1 MSGCYSIKDLERL
14 TGIKAHTLRIWEKR
28 YNIVEPERSNTNIRS
43 YNDEN
48 LKRLLNISIL
58 VKNGYKISRVAD
70 LDNEQINEKILEVSR
85 LSHNY
90 TSQIES
96 LIVSM
101 IEVDEVKF
109 EGILN
114 SSIIKLGFETTVFDI
129 LYPLFERI
137 GVLWQVGSINPA
149 QEHFISNLIRR
160 KMLVAIDGL
169 PPSSNNDSKQ
179 FILFLPEW
187 ELHEIGLLLYEYLIR
202 KKGHKV
208 IYLGQSL
215 PMDDLV
221 ALSKSKSSDYL
232 LTSFTSHLSK
242 NELRSYIETLANNF
256 PDQTIFISGIQSAQ
270 LSSLPDNVSSFPSA
284 LEFKEKILQ

>member
-1 MSGCYSIKDLERL
+1 MSGGYSIKDLERL

-28 YNIVEPERSNTNIRS
+28 YNIVKPERSDTNIRC

-58 VKNGYKISRVAD
+58 VKNGYKISKIAD
-70 LDNEQINEKILEVSR
+70 LDDEQINEKVLETSR

-90 TSQIES
+90 ASQIES

-101 IEVDEVKF
+101 IELDEVKF
-109 EGILN
+109 ETVLN
-114 SSIIKLGFETTVFDI
+114 SVIIRLGFERTVFDI

-137 GVLWQVGSINPA
+137 GILWQIGSINPA

-160 KMLVAIDGL
+160 KMFVAIDGL
-169 PPSSNNDSKQ
+169 PPASSPDSKQ

-187 ELHEIGLLLYEYLIR
+187 ELHEIGLLLYDYLIR

-215 PMDDLV
+215 PMDDL
-221 ALSKSKSSDYL
+221 LSVSKIKTPDYI
-232 LTSFTSHLSK
+232 LTSFTAAIPK
-242 NELRSYIETLANNF
+242 NELRSYVDNIANNF
-256 PDQTIFISGIQSAQ
+256 QDQTILITGIQASG
-270 LSSLPDNVSSFPSA
+270 LTNLPENVFLFPSTA
-284 LEFKEKILQ
+284 EFKETILE

>member
-58 VKNGYKISRVAD
+58 VKNGHKISKIAD
-70 LDNEQINEKILEVSR
+70 LNNDQINDKILEISR
-85 LSHNY
+85 LSQNY

-101 IEVDEVKF
+101 IEIDEFKF
-109 EGILN
+109 ESILN
-114 SSIIKLGFETTVFDI
+114 ASIMKLGFETTVFDI

-137 GVLWQVGSINPA
+137 GVLWQIGSINPA

-160 KMLVAIDGL
+160 KMLVAIDAL
-169 PPSSNNDSKQ
+169 PPANGKDTKQ
-179 FILFLPEW
+179 FILYLPEW

-202 KKGHKV
+202 KKSHKV

-215 PMDDLV
+215 PMDDLISI
-221 ALSKSKSSDYL
+221 SKSKSPDYI
-232 LTSFTSHLSK
+232 LTSFTSPLPKS
-242 NELRSYIETLANNF
+242 ELRSYLDILANNF
-256 PDQTIFISGIQSAQ
+256 TDQTIFISGIQSAQ
-270 LSSLPDNVSSFPSA
+270 LSSLPQNVISVNSA
-284 LEFKEKILQ
+284 LEFKNNILK

>member
-1 MSGCYSIKDLERL
+1 MSGGYSIKDIERL

-28 YNIVEPERSNTNIRS
+28 YNIVKPERSDTNIRC

-58 VKNGYKISRVAD
+58 VKNGYKISKIAD
-70 LDNEQINEKILEVSR
+70 LDDEQINEKVLETSR

-90 TSQIES
+90 ASQIES

-101 IEVDEVKF
+101 IELDEVKF
-109 EGILN
+109 ETVLN
-114 SSIIKLGFETTVFDI
+114 SVIIRLGFERTVFDI

-137 GVLWQVGSINPA
+137 GILWQIGSINPA

-160 KMLVAIDGL
+160 KMFVAIDGL
-169 PPSSNNDSKQ
+169 PPPSSSDSKQ

-187 ELHEIGLLLYEYLIR
+187 ELHEIGLLLYDYLIR

-215 PMDDLV
+215 PMDDL
-221 ALSKSKSSDYL
+221 LSVSKIKTPDYI
-232 LTSFTSHLSK
+232 LTSFTAAIPK
-242 NELRSYIETLANNF
+242 NELRSYVDNIANNF
-256 PDQTIFISGIQSAQ
+256 QDQTILITGIQASG
-270 LSSLPDNVSSFPSA
+270 LTNLPENVLLFPSTA
-284 LEFKEKILQ
+284 EFKENILK

>member
-58 VKNGYKISRVAD
+58 VKNGYKISKVAD
-70 LDNEQINEKILEVSR
+70 LSNEQINDKILDISR
-85 LSHNY
+85 LSQNY

-101 IEVDEVKF
+101 IEIDEFKF
-109 EGILN
+109 ESILN
-114 SSIIKLGFETTVFDI
+114 SSIMKLGFEKTVFDI

-137 GVLWQVGSINPA
+137 GVLWQIGSINPA

-169 PPSSNNDSKQ
+169 PPATSNDTKQ
-179 FILFLPEW
+179 FILYLPEW

-221 ALSKSKSSDYL
+221 SISKNKHTDYI
-232 LTSFTSHLSK
+232 LTSFTSPLPK
-242 NELRSYIETLANNF
+242 NELRSYIETLSNNF
-256 PDQTIFISGIQSAQ
+256 QNQTIFISGIQATQ
-270 LSSLPDNVSSFPSA
+270 LSALPANVISFPSA

>member
-58 VKNGYKISRVAD
+58 VKNGHKISKVAD
-70 LDNEQINEKILEVSR
+70 LNNEQINDKILEISR
-85 LSHNY
+85 LSQNY

-101 IEVDEVKF
+101 IEIDEFKF
-109 EGILN
+109 ESILN
-114 SSIIKLGFETTVFDI
+114 ASIMKLGFETTVFDI

-137 GVLWQVGSINPA
+137 GVLWQIGSINPA

-160 KMLVAIDGL
+160 KMLVAIDAL
-169 PPSSNNDSKQ
+169 PPANGNDTKQ
-179 FILFLPEW
+179 FILYLPEW

-221 ALSKSKSSDYL
+221 SISKTISPDYI
-232 LTSFTSHLSK
+232 LTSFTSPLPK
-242 NELRSYIETLANNF
+242 NELRSYLEILANNF
-256 PDQTIFISGIQSAQ
+256 IDQTIFISGIQSAQ
-270 LSSLPDNVSSFPSA
+270 ISSLPKNIIAVPSA
-284 LEFKEKILQ
+284 LEFKENILK

>member
-58 VKNGYKISRVAD
+58 VKNGHKISKVAD
-70 LDNEQINEKILEVSR
+70 LNNEQINDKILEISR
-85 LSHNY
+85 LSQNY

-101 IEVDEVKF
+101 IEIDEFKF
-109 EGILN
+109 ESILN
-114 SSIIKLGFETTVFDI
+114 ASIMKLGFETTVFDI

-137 GVLWQVGSINPA
+137 GVLWQIGSINPA

-160 KMLVAIDGL
+160 KMLVAIDAL
-169 PPSSNNDSKQ
+169 PPANGNDTKQ
-179 FILFLPEW
+179 FILYLPEW

-221 ALSKSKSSDYL
+221 SISRTKSTDYI
-232 LTSFTSHLSK
+232 LTSFTSPLPK
-242 NELRSYIETLANNF
+242 NELRSYLETLANNF
-256 PDQTIFISGIQSAQ
+256 LDQTIFISGIQSAQ
-270 LSSLPDNVSSFPSA
+270 IPSLPQNVIPVPSA
-284 LEFKEKILQ
+284 LEFKENILK